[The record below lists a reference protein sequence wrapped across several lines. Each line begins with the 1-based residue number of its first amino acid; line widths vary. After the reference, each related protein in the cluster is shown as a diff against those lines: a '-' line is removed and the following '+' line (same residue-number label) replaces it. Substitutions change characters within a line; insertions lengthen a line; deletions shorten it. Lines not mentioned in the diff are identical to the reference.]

1 MFLKNPRVRTVLIGF
16 VCFFAICAGLF
27 AYAHHIGSPVLESG
41 RLEWISRVIY
51 GPNVRREIARL
62 KHAKE
67 LSPEIFP
74 ITALCYHEVRPDRAD
89 DFLNVNPK
97 ILRRH
102 IREFREAG
110 FTFINVDDLR
120 QYEAGTAQ
128 PPEKA
133 VLLSFDDGYADN
145 YWSEKTTG

>member
-74 ITALCYHEVRPDRAD
+74 ITALCYHEVRPDRTD
-89 DFLNVNPK
+89 DFLNVSPE
-97 ILRRH
+97 ILRPGKPALH
-102 IREFREAG
+102 
-110 FTFINVDDLR
+110 
-120 QYEAGTAQ
+120 
-128 PPEKA
+128 
-133 VLLSFDDGYADN
+133 LLT
-145 YWSEKTTG
+145 WTI